1 MNDIERAQIIYK
13 LKEGFNNVTDEMVS
27 LLLNEIGNPE
37 IVNKFEKICR
47 GL

>member
-1 MNDIERAQIIYK
+1 MNDMERAQIIYK

-37 IVNKFEKICR
+37 IVNNFERICR

>member
-1 MNDIERAQIIYK
+1 MERVQIIYK

-27 LLLNEIGNPE
+27 LLLNEIWNPE
-37 IVNKFEKICR
+37 IVNNFERICR